1 MNDILKGLKEL
12 TENLKSGKPIEIIK
26 VKREE
31 TPDGPMHV
39 RTVKKV
45 RFEKGQ

>member
-26 VKREE
+26 VKREQLRKY
-31 TPDGPMHV
+31 DS
-39 RTVKKV
+39 RKV
-45 RFEKGQ
+45 NEYISSLPLF